1 MALEDTSDATAR
13 ERATRAGSAL
23 PSDAEVSS

>member
-13 ERATRAGSAL
+13 ERATRADSAL